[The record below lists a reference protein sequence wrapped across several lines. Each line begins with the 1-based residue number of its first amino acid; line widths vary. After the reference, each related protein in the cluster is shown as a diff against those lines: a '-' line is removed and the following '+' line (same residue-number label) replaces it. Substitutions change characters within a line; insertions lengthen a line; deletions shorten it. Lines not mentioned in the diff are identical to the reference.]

1 MTPVGKTEDREYPNR
16 PFVAVGILVVDFKR
30 NEVLLIRRGNEPGKG
45 KYSIPGGLVEVGER
59 LIDAARRELREE
71 TSIDCEILDI
81 IHVDEVIIRD
91 KNGRVRWHYVLIDF
105 LARPLSKNARA
116 SSDAEETIWV
126 NIDRALDLDLTKSTQ
141 RLIRRFIEK
150 YRTTNTH

>member
-16 PFVAVGILVVDFKR
+16 PFVAVGILVVDFER

-126 NIDRALDLDLTKSTQ
+126 NIDRALDLDLTKSTR